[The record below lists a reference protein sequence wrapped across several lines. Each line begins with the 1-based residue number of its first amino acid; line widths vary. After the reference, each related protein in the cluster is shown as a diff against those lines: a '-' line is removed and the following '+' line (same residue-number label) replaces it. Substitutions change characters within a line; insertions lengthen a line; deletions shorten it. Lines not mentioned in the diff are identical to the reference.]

1 MVNHDQRES
10 QESMTMKKALTR
22 LALSGALALSIAI
35 TAAPWAAPAAQAQTK
50 FPTYTSGVQVQNLEN
65 SEALV
70 TLTAYKADGS
80 VDTTIGPDAISANG
94 SKTYFPL
101 GVTDGFQGSM
111 VISSDKKVA
120 AIANILSS
128 DFAAGASYIAASAG
142 ANEVQLPLLMKDN
155 SGFTTWYAVQNTG
168 SAAANV
174 SVEYSDGTSVASF
187 SLPANAAKVI
197 YQANETH
204 NAAVFSAIITSDQPV
219 VASVI
224 EESSAIMFAYT
235 GFTGGANNPVFP
247 LINANNAGYQTGIQL
262 QNAGNAATEVT
273 VTYKPSS
280 AGTECT
286 ETRTIQPGASANFA
300 LAAFAN
306 DNDAAEN
313 CAGGVKFVG
322 SAKVTG
328 NSGSQPLVA
337 IINQLGPTNGEAY
350 GSFNPDTATAK
361 VVMPLI
367 MDRNGGFFTGFNVQ
381 NVGTSPT
388 SVSCSFTGTGYTV
401 GPETLQPDQA
411 LTDVQGEKISAG
423 YVGSGTCT
431 ASAGGKIVGVV
442 NELGASKDQLLVYEA
457 ASAE

>member
-1 MVNHDQRES
+1 
-10 QESMTMKKALTR
+10 MKKLITR
-22 LALSGALALSIAI
+22 LALSGALALTIAI
-35 TAAPWAAPAAQAQTK
+35 AAAPWAAQAQTK
-50 FPTYTSGVQVQNLEN
+50 FPTYTSGVQVQNLEA

-70 TLTAYKADGS
+70 TLTAYNSDGS
-80 VDTTIGPDAISANG
+80 VDTTIGPDAIAANG

-168 SAAANV
+168 SATANV
-174 SVEYSDGTSVASF
+174 SVQYSDGTSVPSF
-187 SLPANAAKVI
+187 TLAPNAARVI
-197 YQANETH
+197 YQAKEDH

-224 EESSAIMFAYT
+224 EESSTIMFAYT
-235 GFTGGANNPVFP
+235 GFTGGATNPVFP
-247 LINANNAGYQTGIQL
+247 LINANNAGYQTGIQI
-262 QNAGNAATEVT
+262 QNAGGQATEVT
-273 VTYKPSS
+273 VTYTPSS
-280 AGTECT
+280 AGTACT
-286 ETRTIQPGASANFA
+286 ETRTIQAGASANFA
-300 LAAFAN
+300 LGAFAN
-306 DNDAAEN
+306 DNESSVEN
-313 CAGGVKFVG
+313 CVGGAQFVG
-322 SAKVTG
+322 SAKVTA
-328 NSGSQPLVA
+328 NSNNQPLVA

-350 GSFNPDTATAK
+350 GSFDPNAATAK
-361 VVMPLI
+361 IVMPLI

-381 NVGTSPT
+381 NVGSSPT
-388 SVSCSFTGTGYTV
+388 TVNCTFTGTGYTV
-401 GPETLQPDQA
+401 GPQTLQPDQA
-411 LTDVQGEKISAG
+411 LTDVQGEKISVG

-431 ASAGGKIVGVV
+431 ASSGGKIVGVV
-442 NELGASKDQLLVYEA
+442 NELGSTGDQLLVYEA